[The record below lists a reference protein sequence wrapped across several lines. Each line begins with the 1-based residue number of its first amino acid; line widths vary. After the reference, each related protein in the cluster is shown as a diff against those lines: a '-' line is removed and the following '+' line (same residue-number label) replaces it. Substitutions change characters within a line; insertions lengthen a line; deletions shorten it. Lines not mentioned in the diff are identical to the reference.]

1 MLTIKIGN
9 KKIKLL
15 NWIIFILFLIFIIYV
30 IGSLIFLLPMFKT
43 TYEDEIS
50 TSNYS
55 IDAKTTYKK
64 KFLSCITKE
73 EYTITSKDKLIN
85 KYLKEELIKDGFKK
99 KGNLLVRK
107 TKSTS
112 SCKIK
117 IKEYEKSKRKGY
129 VTYKL
134 NGKDNIKLRFGD
146 DYKEEYVSFSINNK
160 KNNNIIIKSNLNT
173 KKVGDYIV
181 LYKLDNKYYLFR
193 KVSVID
199 DVKPEIN
206 LLGKE
211 EMIIDYGSNYKEPYF
226 TATDNYD
233 GNIKNK
239 VKIKGKV
246 NAKHSGTYKLTY
258 KVSDSS
264 GNTCKKTIT
273 VIVKDKTQSTIK
285 SPEIKVLNGITYVEG
300 ILLVNKTYHLPKN
313 YDPKVNKEALKN
325 LKKMQADAKA
335 LGLNIPLVSGY
346 RSYET
351 QEKLYNKYVKKD
363 GENKANTYSA
373 KPGESEHQTGLA
385 FDIGSVDRSFANTIE
400 AKWLAENAYL
410 YGFIIRY
417 PKGKTDITGYIYEP
431 WHVRYLGEKK
441 AKDVYLSGLTL
452 EEYLGVN

>member
-30 IGSLIFLLPMFKT
+30 IGSLIFLLPIFKT
-43 TYEDEIS
+43 TYEDKIT

-206 LLGKE
+206 LLGEE

-233 GNIKNK
+233 GDIKNK

-246 NAKHSGTYKLTY
+246 NTKRSGTYKLTY

-264 GNTCKKTIT
+264 GNTCKKTRT

-313 YDPKVNKEALKN
+313 YDPKVNEEALKN

-335 LGLNIPLVSGY
+335 LGLNIPLISGY

-417 PKGKTDITGYIYEP
+417 PKDKTNVTGYIYEP

>member
-30 IGSLIFLLPMFKT
+30 IGSLIFLLPIFKT
-43 TYEDEIS
+43 TYEDKIT

-55 IDAKTTYKK
+55 IDAKTTYEK

-146 DYKEEYVSFSINNK
+146 DYKEEYVLFSINNK

-173 KKVGDYIV
+173 KKIGDYIV

-233 GNIKNK
+233 GDIKNK

-246 NAKHSGTYKLTY
+246 NTKRSGTYKLTY

-385 FDIGSVDRSFANTIE
+385 FDIGSVDRSFANTVE

-417 PKGKTDITGYIYEP
+417 PKDKTNVTGYIYEP

>member
-30 IGSLIFLLPMFKT
+30 IGSLIFLLPVFKT
-43 TYEDEIS
+43 TYEDKIT

-73 EYTITSKDKLIN
+73 AYTITSKDKLIN

-233 GNIKNK
+233 GDIKNK
-239 VKIKGKV
+239 IKVKGKV
-246 NAKHSGTYKLTY
+246 NTKRSGTYKLTY

-264 GNTCKKTIT
+264 GNTCKKTRT

-313 YDPKVNKEALKN
+313 YDPKVNEEALKN

-335 LGLNIPLVSGY
+335 LGLSIPLISGY

-351 QEKLYNKYVKKD
+351 QENLYNKYVKKD
-363 GENKANTYSA
+363 GEKKANTYSA

-417 PKGKTDITGYIYEP
+417 PKDKTNVTGYIYEP

>member
-43 TYEDEIS
+43 TYEDKIT

-55 IDAKTTYKK
+55 IDAKTTYKN

-73 EYTITSKDKLIN
+73 EYSLNSEDKLIKEN
-85 KYLKEELIKDGFKK
+85 LKEELIKDGFKK

-112 SCKIK
+112 SCKRK
-117 IKEYEKSKRKGY
+117 IKEYEKSKRKGH

-134 NGKDNIKLRFGD
+134 NGKEKIELNYGD
-146 DYKEEYVSFSINNK
+146 SYNDEYITFKINNK
-160 KNNNIIIKSNLNT
+160 RCNDVTISTNLNV
-173 KKVGDYIV
+173 KKTGDYVI
-181 LYKLDNKYYLFR
+181 LYNLKNKYYLVR
-193 KVSVID
+193 KVSVVDKEKPVINILGDEVEEID
-199 DVKPEIN
+199 FSSK
-206 LLGKE
+206 
-211 EMIIDYGSNYKEPYF
+211 YKETGF
-226 TATDNYD
+226 TAYDNYD
-233 GNIKNK
+233 GDIKNK
-239 VKIKGKV
+239 VKVKGKV
-246 NAKHSGTYKLTY
+246 NTKRSGTYKLTY

-264 GNTCKKTIT
+264 GNTDEKTRT

-335 LGLNIPLVSGY
+335 LGLSLPLVSGY

-351 QEKLYNKYVKKD
+351 QEKLHDKYVKKD
-363 GENKANTYSA
+363 GEEVASTYSA

-400 AKWLAENAYL
+400 AKWIEENSYL
-410 YGFIIRY
+410 YGFIVRY

-431 WHVRYLGEKK
+431 WHVRYLGEKT

>member
-55 IDAKTTYKK
+55 IDVKTTYKN

-206 LLGKE
+206 LLGEE

-233 GNIKNK
+233 GDIKNK

-246 NAKHSGTYKLTY
+246 NTKRSGTYKLTY
-258 KVSDSS
+258 NVSDSS
-264 GNTCKKTIT
+264 GNTCKKTRT

-351 QEKLYNKYVKKD
+351 QEKLHNKYVKKD
-363 GENKANTYSA
+363 GEGVANTYSA

>member
-30 IGSLIFLLPMFKT
+30 IGSFIFLLPIFKT
-43 TYEDEIS
+43 TYEDKIT

-55 IDAKTTYKK
+55 IDVKTTYEK

-73 EYTITSKDKLIN
+73 EYSLNSKDRLIKEN
-85 KYLKEELIKDGFKK
+85 LKEELINEGFKK

-206 LLGKE
+206 LLGEE

-246 NAKHSGTYKLTY
+246 NTKRSGTYKLMY

-264 GNTCKKTIT
+264 GNTCKKTRT

-285 SPEIKVLNGITYVEG
+285 SPEIKVLNGITYVNG

-335 LGLNIPLVSGY
+335 LGLSIPLVSGY

-351 QEKLYNKYVKKD
+351 QEKLHNKYVKKD
-363 GENKANTYSA
+363 GEKKANTYSA

-385 FDIGSVDRSFANTIE
+385 FDIGSVDRSFANTVE

-417 PKGKTDITGYIYEP
+417 PKDKTNVTGYIYEP

>member
-30 IGSLIFLLPMFKT
+30 IGSFIFLLPLFKT
-43 TYEDEIS
+43 TYEDKIT

-55 IDAKTTYKK
+55 IDVKTTYEK

-73 EYTITSKDKLIN
+73 EYSLNSKDRLIKEN
-85 KYLKEELIKDGFKK
+85 LKEELINEGFKK

-233 GNIKNK
+233 GDIKNK
-239 VKIKGKV
+239 VKVKGKV
-246 NAKHSGTYKLTY
+246 NAKRSGTYKLTY

-264 GNTCKKTIT
+264 GNTCKKTRT

-285 SPEIKVLNGITYVEG
+285 SPEIKVLNGITYVNG

-335 LGLNIPLVSGY
+335 LGLSIPLVSGY

-351 QEKLYNKYVKKD
+351 QEKLHNKYVKKD
-363 GENKANTYSA
+363 GEEVANTYSA

-385 FDIGSVDRSFANTIE
+385 FDIGSVDRSFANTVE

-417 PKGKTDITGYIYEP
+417 PKDKTNVTGYIYEP

>member
-43 TYEDEIS
+43 TYEDKIT

-55 IDAKTTYKK
+55 IDAKTTYKR

-73 EYTITSKDKLIN
+73 EYNITSKDKLIN

-107 TKSTS
+107 TKSTL
-112 SCKIK
+112 SCKRK

-134 NGKDNIKLRFGD
+134 NGKEKIELNYGD
-146 DYKEEYVSFSINNK
+146 YYNDEYVTFKINNK
-160 KNNNIIIKSNLNT
+160 KCNYITISTNLNV
-173 KKVGDYIV
+173 KKTGDYVI
-181 LYKLDNKYYLFR
+181 LYNLKNKYYLVR
-193 KVSVID
+193 KISVVDKEKPVINIVGDEVEEID
-199 DVKPEIN
+199 FSSK
-206 LLGKE
+206 
-211 EMIIDYGSNYKEPYF
+211 YKEPYF
-226 TATDNYD
+226 TAFDNYD
-233 GNIKNK
+233 GDIKNK

-246 NAKHSGTYKLTY
+246 NTKHSGTYKLTY

-264 GNTCKKTIT
+264 GNTCKKTRT

-335 LGLNIPLVSGY
+335 LGLNVPLISGY

-417 PKGKTDITGYIYEP
+417 PKDKTNVTGYIYEP

>member
-30 IGSLIFLLPMFKT
+30 IGSLIFLLPVFKT
-43 TYEDEIS
+43 TYEDKIT

-73 EYTITSKDKLIN
+73 AYTITSKDKLIN

-134 NGKDNIKLRFGD
+134 NGKDDIKLRFGD

-233 GNIKNK
+233 GDIKNK
-239 VKIKGKV
+239 IKVKGKV
-246 NAKHSGTYKLTY
+246 NTKRSGTYKLTY

-264 GNTCKKTIT
+264 GNTCKKTRT

-313 YDPKVNKEALKN
+313 YDPKVNEEALKN

-335 LGLNIPLVSGY
+335 LGLSIPLISGY

-351 QEKLYNKYVKKD
+351 QENLYNKYVKKD
-363 GENKANTYSA
+363 GEKKANTYSA

-410 YGFIIRY
+410 YGFIVRY

>member
-30 IGSLIFLLPMFKT
+30 IGSLIFLLPIFKT
-43 TYEDEIS
+43 TYEDKIT

-55 IDAKTTYKK
+55 IDAKTTYEKK
-64 KFLSCITKE
+64 ILSCITKE

-211 EMIIDYGSNYKEPYF
+211 EMIIDYGSNYKKPYF

-233 GNIKNK
+233 GDIKNK
-239 VKIKGKV
+239 VKVKGKV
-246 NAKHSGTYKLTY
+246 NTKRSGTYKLTY

-351 QEKLYNKYVKKD
+351 QEKLHNKYVKKD
-363 GENKANTYSA
+363 GEGVANTYSA

>member
-30 IGSLIFLLPMFKT
+30 IGSLIFLLPVFKT
-43 TYEDEIS
+43 TYEDKIT

-55 IDAKTTYKK
+55 IDAKTTYKN

-206 LLGKE
+206 LLGEE

-233 GNIKNK
+233 GDIKNK

-246 NAKHSGTYKLTY
+246 NTKRSGTYKLTY

-264 GNTCKKTIT
+264 GNTCKKTRT

-313 YDPKVNKEALKN
+313 YDPKVNEEALKN

-335 LGLNIPLVSGY
+335 LGLNIPLISGY

-417 PKGKTDITGYIYEP
+417 PKDKTNVTGYIYEP

>member
-30 IGSLIFLLPMFKT
+30 IVSLIFLLPIFKT
-43 TYEDEIS
+43 TYEDKIT

-55 IDAKTTYKK
+55 IDTKTTYKK

-73 EYTITSKDKLIN
+73 EYSLNSKDRLIKEN
-85 KYLKEELIKDGFKK
+85 LKEELINEGFKYK
-99 KGNLLVRK
+99 K
-107 TKSTS
+107 
-112 SCKIK
+112 KIL
-117 IKEYEKSKRKGY
+117 IRKSKTFGFCNRNIKKHKKSN

-134 NGKDNIKLRFGD
+134 NGKDNIKLKFGD

-206 LLGKE
+206 LLGEE

-233 GNIKNK
+233 GDIKNK

-246 NAKHSGTYKLTY
+246 NTKRSGTYKLTY

-264 GNTCKKTIT
+264 GNTCKKTRM

-285 SPEIKVLNGITYVEG
+285 SPKIKVLNGVGITVIESMAITENIETYKSFCFFVEDIFNIVVKSSIVIIASITEKG
-300 ILLVNKTYHLPKN
+300 I
-313 YDPKVNKEALKN
+313 A
-325 LKKMQADAKA
+325 
-335 LGLNIPLVSGY
+335 
-346 RSYET
+346 
-351 QEKLYNKYVKKD
+351 
-363 GENKANTYSA
+363 
-373 KPGESEHQTGLA
+373 
-385 FDIGSVDRSFANTIE
+385 
-400 AKWLAENAYL
+400 
-410 YGFIIRY
+410 IILI
-417 PKGKTDITGYIYEP
+417 KF
-431 WHVRYLGEKK
+431 
-441 AKDVYLSGLTL
+441 
-452 EEYLGVN
+452 

>member
-1 MLTIKIGN
+1 MT
-9 KKIKLL
+9 
-15 NWIIFILFLIFIIYV
+15 
-30 IGSLIFLLPMFKT
+30 FK
-43 TYEDEIS
+43 
-50 TSNYS
+50 
-55 IDAKTTYKK
+55 
-64 KFLSCITKE
+64 
-73 EYTITSKDKLIN
+73 
-85 KYLKEELIKDGFKK
+85 
-99 KGNLLVRK
+99 
-107 TKSTS
+107 
-112 SCKIK
+112 
-117 IKEYEKSKRKGY
+117 
-129 VTYKL
+129 
-134 NGKDNIKLRFGD
+134 
-146 DYKEEYVSFSINNK
+146 INNK
-160 KNNNIIIKSNLNT
+160 KCNYITISTNLNV
-173 KKVGDYIV
+173 KKTGDYVI
-181 LYKLDNKYYLFR
+181 LYNLKNKYYLVR
-193 KVSVID
+193 KISVVDKEKPVINIVGDEVEEID
-199 DVKPEIN
+199 FSSK
-206 LLGKE
+206 
-211 EMIIDYGSNYKEPYF
+211 YKEPYF
-226 TATDNYD
+226 TAFDNYD
-233 GNIKNK
+233 GDIKNK

-246 NAKHSGTYKLTY
+246 NTKRSGTYKLTY

-264 GNTCKKTIT
+264 GNTCKKTRT

-335 LGLNIPLVSGY
+335 LGLNVPLISGY

-417 PKGKTDITGYIYEP
+417 PKDKTNVTGYIYEP

>member
-43 TYEDEIS
+43 TYEDKIT

-55 IDAKTTYKK
+55 IDAKTTYEK

-173 KKVGDYIV
+173 KKIGDYIV

-233 GNIKNK
+233 GDIKNK

-246 NAKHSGTYKLTY
+246 NTKRSGTYKLTY

-351 QEKLYNKYVKKD
+351 QEKLHNKYVKKD
-363 GENKANTYSA
+363 GEGVANTYSA

>member
-30 IGSLIFLLPMFKT
+30 IGSLIFLLPVFKT
-43 TYEDEIS
+43 TYEDKIT

-73 EYTITSKDKLIN
+73 AYTITSKDKLIN

-233 GNIKNK
+233 GDIKNK
-239 VKIKGKV
+239 IKVKGKV
-246 NAKHSGTYKLTY
+246 NTKRSGTYKLTY

-264 GNTCKKTIT
+264 GNTCKKTRT

-313 YDPKVNKEALKN
+313 YDPKVNEEALKN

-335 LGLNIPLVSGY
+335 LGLSIPLISGY

-351 QEKLYNKYVKKD
+351 QENLYNKYVKKD
-363 GENKANTYSA
+363 GEKKANTYSA

-417 PKGKTDITGYIYEP
+417 PKVKTNVTGYIYEP

>member
-1 MLTIKIGN
+1 
-9 KKIKLL
+9 
-15 NWIIFILFLIFIIYV
+15 
-30 IGSLIFLLPMFKT
+30 
-43 TYEDEIS
+43 
-50 TSNYS
+50 
-55 IDAKTTYKK
+55 
-64 KFLSCITKE
+64 
-73 EYTITSKDKLIN
+73 
-85 KYLKEELIKDGFKK
+85 
-99 KGNLLVRK
+99 
-107 TKSTS
+107 
-112 SCKIK
+112 
-117 IKEYEKSKRKGY
+117 
-129 VTYKL
+129 
-134 NGKDNIKLRFGD
+134 
-146 DYKEEYVSFSINNK
+146 
-160 KNNNIIIKSNLNT
+160 
-173 KKVGDYIV
+173 
-181 LYKLDNKYYLFR
+181 
-193 KVSVID
+193 
-199 DVKPEIN
+199 
-206 LLGKE
+206 
-211 EMIIDYGSNYKEPYF
+211 MIIDYGSNYKEPYF

-233 GNIKNK
+233 GDIKNK

-246 NAKHSGTYKLTY
+246 NTKRSGTYKLTY

-264 GNTCKKTIT
+264 GNTCKKTRT

-335 LGLNIPLVSGY
+335 LGLNIPLISGY

-351 QEKLYNKYVKKD
+351 QERLYNKYVKKD
-363 GENKANTYSA
+363 GEKKANTYSA

-410 YGFIIRY
+410 YGFIVRY

>member
-30 IGSLIFLLPMFKT
+30 IGSLIFLLPVFKT
-43 TYEDEIS
+43 TYEDKIT

-160 KNNNIIIKSNLNT
+160 ENNNIIIKSNLNT

-233 GNIKNK
+233 GDIKNK
-239 VKIKGKV
+239 IKVKGKV
-246 NAKHSGTYKLTY
+246 NTKRSGTYKLTY

-264 GNTCKKTIT
+264 GNTCKKTRT

-313 YDPKVNKEALKN
+313 YDPKVNEEALKN

-351 QEKLYNKYVKKD
+351 QEKLHNKYVKKD
-363 GENKANTYSA
+363 GKEVANTYSA

-385 FDIGSVDRSFANTIE
+385 LDIGSVDRSFANTIE

-417 PKGKTDITGYIYEP
+417 PKDKTNVTGYIYEP